1 MIFFV
6 VQTKC
11 RVGRTGRANRQGRA
25 ITFFTNDEMEHP
37 TKLRYVVTIMK
48 QAGFD
53 VADYLQNF
61 KELSKL
67 TTVKRKKKFYEDG
80 KVKRFKKG
88 DDKQAG
94 KLTKN
99 GKKVRKDDVKKDRTK
114 ESSSSGARRS
124 RKLTNLEKQKK
135 KQRKLIRKKVLLKS
149 KRLER
154 DEV

>member
-1 MIFFV
+1 
-6 VQTKC
+6 
-11 RVGRTGRANRQGRA
+11 
-25 ITFFTNDEMEHP
+25 
-37 TKLRYVVTIMK
+37 MK
-48 QAGFD
+48 QAGYD